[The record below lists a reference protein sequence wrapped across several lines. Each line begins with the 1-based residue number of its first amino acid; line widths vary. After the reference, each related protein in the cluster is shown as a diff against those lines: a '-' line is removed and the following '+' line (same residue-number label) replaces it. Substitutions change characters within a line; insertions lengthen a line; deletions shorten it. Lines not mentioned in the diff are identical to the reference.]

1 MKDFLTAEQAHEY
14 ADLWH
19 NTEVQSYVN
28 KALNAI
34 EARAKAGHY
43 TATVH
48 NPFQCHVNLDECK
61 RAMKALGYIVHSELN
76 NHICWKWQKKCLPKW
91 QAFLFVSAARPRLR
105 RAEFQEMV
113 MLGKFLIGKYAT
125 LADQRFPEIG
135 I

>member
-1 MKDFLTAEQAHEY
+1 MKNFLTAEQAHEY

-61 RAMKALGYIVHSELN
+61 KAMKALGYVVHSELN
-76 NHICWKWQKKCLPKW
+76 NHICWKW
-91 QAFLFVSAARPRLR
+91 
-105 RAEFQEMV
+105 
-113 MLGKFLIGKYAT
+113 
-125 LADQRFPEIG
+125 
-135 I
+135 